1 MDFSEDQNFVL
12 QEPILLK
19 DDPEPQSEENPDR
32 KIPWEASAM
41 GLASIL
47 LGLGILGLLLSMC
60 AACIRHR
67 RGRDK
72 INLRQRNTTSYQED
86 RITSLYNSIQV
97 I

>member
-1 MDFSEDQNFVL
+1 MDFSDEQNFVL
-12 QEPILLK
+12 QNPILLK
-19 DDPEPQSEENPDR
+19 DDPEPPSEENSER

-47 LGLGILGLLLSMC
+47 LGLGILGLLLSLC
-60 AACIRHR
+60 AACIKHR

-72 INLRQRNTTSYQED
+72 INLCQNGVTPYQED

-97 I
+97 A